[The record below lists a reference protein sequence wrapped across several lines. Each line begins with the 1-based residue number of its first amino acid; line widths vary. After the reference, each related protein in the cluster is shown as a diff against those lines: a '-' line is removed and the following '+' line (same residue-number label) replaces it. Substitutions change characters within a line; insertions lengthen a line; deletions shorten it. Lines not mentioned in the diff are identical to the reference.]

1 MIPLITSK
9 PSTDALN
16 HYGPQVFAASECRL
30 VRYDILHAWR
40 LNANGFEVT
49 GTSSGIGRA
58 FAELLSTNP
67 KGYRLVAAARNISAL
82 DYLPDTQNVL
92 KLTLDIVSPTAI
104 SDAVHS
110 AIDTFSRIDVLINN
124 AGYSLLGDTETT
136 TDEQA
141 KAVFE
146 TLFWGATNLTREA
159 VRVMREENS
168 KSGTVGGV
176 VIYMSSAGGRVAL
189 PGGSYYFAT

>member
-1 MIPLITSK
+1 MSLPSK
-9 PSTDALN
+9 HSTDTLN
-16 HYGPQVFAASECRL
+16 HYGFQVFTASECRL

-40 LNANGFEVT
+40 LNADSFEVT

-58 FAELLSTNP
+58 FAEFLSTSP
-67 KGYRLVAAARNISAL
+67 KGYRLVAAARKTSAL
-82 DYLPDTQNVL
+82 DYLPNSQNVL
-92 KLTLDIVSPTAI
+92 KLALDVASPTAI
-104 SDAVHS
+104 KNAVQDAIKS
-110 AIDTFSRIDVLINN
+110 FGRIDVLINN
-124 AGYSLLGDTETT
+124 AGYSLLGDTEAT

-141 KAVFE
+141 RVVFE
-146 TLFWGATNLTREA
+146 TLFWGAANLTKEA

-176 VIYMSSAGGRVAL
+176 VIYMSSPGGRVAL